1 MAWNLTRKDGATGV
15 DGVTAADC
23 ERDLEANLSDLLV
36 CSKNQ
41 KRIRRWLA
49 QFDSDTAR
57 IAAASRRMEAALAPC
72 EALVRL
78 LETLPGAGRE
88 SAMAILVE
96 LGPDMSVFAS
106 ARRCAAWTGICPGNN
121 ESAGKRRS
129 GRIRR
134 GNPILRAIV
143 AVAHKML
150 RTIYAML
157 RDGTPYADPG
167 IDYEAISIGRK
178 ASRWLQKL
186 EQYGYVNVRAREE
199 QTDMSARPA

>member
-1 MAWNLTRKDGATGV
+1 
-15 DGVTAADC
+15 
-23 ERDLEANLSDLLV
+23 
-36 CSKNQ
+36 
-41 KRIRRWLA
+41 
-49 QFDSDTAR
+49 
-57 IAAASRRMEAALAPC
+57 MEAALAPFQ
-72 EALVRL
+72 AQVRL
-78 LETLPGAGRE
+78 IETLPGAGRE
-88 SAMAILVE
+88 SAMATLVE

-106 ARRCAAWTGICPGNN
+106 ARHCAAWAGICPGNN

-157 RDGTPYADPG
+157 RDGNPYADPG
-167 IDYEAISIGRK
+167 IDYERIAIGYM

-186 EQYGYVNVRAREE
+186 EQYGYINVRAREE
-199 QTDMSARPA
+199 QTDMPTRTA